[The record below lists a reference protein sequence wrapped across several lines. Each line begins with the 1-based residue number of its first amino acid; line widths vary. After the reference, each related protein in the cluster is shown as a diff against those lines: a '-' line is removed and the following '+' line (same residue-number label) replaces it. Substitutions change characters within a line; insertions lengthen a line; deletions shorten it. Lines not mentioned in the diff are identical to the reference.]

1 MIQIH
6 LKQSIIDYS
15 KELVKNNNFGQRS
28 YDNGSEKEQLIG
40 IVSENTIRD
49 YLGYELIEAKGFDGG
64 YDIMY
69 KGMRTDIKSMT
80 RKVEPK
86 PYYVNNI
93 FDAQIKHN
101 SEAYIFS
108 SLNVLNKI
116 LTICGWITKDEFI
129 NKATFYPKGTERIR
143 GKDKFILRANNWEI
157 ENKDLNYFNG

>member
-1 MIQIH
+1 MIQIE

-15 KELVKNNNFGQRS
+15 KELVDNNNFGQRS
-28 YDNGSEKEQLIG
+28 YDNGNKKEQLIG
-40 IVSENTIRD
+40 IVSENTIRN

-93 FDAQIKHN
+93 FDAQIKNN

-108 SLNVLNKI
+108 SLNVSNKI

-129 NKATFYPKGTERIR
+129 NKATFYAKGTERIR
-143 GKDKFILRANNWEI
+143 GKEKFVLRANNWEI
-157 ENKDLNYFNG
+157 ENKDLNYF